1 MKKLFVATAL
11 FIAFMSSSSF
21 AQVSGAASAQVNL
34 TVNAQVTVTNVRNL
48 NFPAHVQDST
58 AASVNPNTGG
68 NEAAY
73 FILQTSANH
82 SCSVTFA
89 TTPMT
94 FSTGTINWTPS
105 VVGASASNSQA
116 SAPAVTSGTNVTTNG
131 TGYYYFWVGG
141 TTDPITNT
149 LPAGA
154 YQGQFSLTVT
164 YN

>member
-1 MKKLFVATAL
+1 MKNLFATAVL
-11 FIAFMSSSSF
+11 FTAFMSGSAF
-21 AQVSGAASAQVNL
+21 AQINGSASATVNL

-58 AASVNPNTGG
+58 AATVNPNSGG
-68 NEAAY
+68 TEAAY

-82 SCSVTFA
+82 SCSVTFSSTA
-89 TTPMT
+89 MT

-105 VVGASASNSQA
+105 VVGASASTSQT
-116 SAPAVTSGTNVTTNG
+116 SAPSVTSGSNVTTNG

-141 TTDPITNT
+141 STDPITNT

-154 YQGQFSLTVT
+154 YSGQFTLTVT
-164 YN
+164 Y

>member
-1 MKKLFVATAL
+1 MKRFLAVALLFT
-11 FIAFMSSSSF
+11 AFMTSKSF
-21 AQVSGAASAQVNL
+21 AQSGSASATVDL
-34 TVNAQVTVTNVRNL
+34 TVNAQVTVTNVRPL

-58 AASVNPNTGG
+58 TAAVNPNSGG
-68 NEAAY
+68 TEAAY

-82 SCSVTFA
+82 SCSITYTSTA
-89 TTPMT
+89 MT

-105 VVGASASNSQA
+105 VVGASASSSQT
-116 SAPAVTSGTNVTTNG
+116 SAPSVTSGGSITTNS

-154 YQGQFSLTVT
+154 YQGSFDLTVT